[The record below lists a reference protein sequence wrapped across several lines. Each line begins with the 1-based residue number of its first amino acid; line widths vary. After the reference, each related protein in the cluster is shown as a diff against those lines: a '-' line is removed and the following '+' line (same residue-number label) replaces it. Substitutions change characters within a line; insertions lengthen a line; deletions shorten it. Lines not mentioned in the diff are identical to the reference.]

1 MRFSFTSEK
10 PGAIVQ
16 HVKQV
21 FPMLSRVMAMTIM
34 DENYQ
39 LLSLNSGEEDREH
52 GSMSSEMM
60 EFFSRL
66 KDYEWK
72 LEEDLPFHLE
82 EEKSL
87 ARNLFEEMDRNVLVI
102 RENSDDFPLYLFLY
116 FDKSKKHFGM
126 LKNDDAFSMENREI
140 IAQMAFNSIKAF
152 GESRK
157 KDLEVL
163 GYIRQSME
171 SMAWQQ
177 STGEKGQSG
186 EIRLLEKMIVEMA
199 SEYLINI
206 GREQNL
212 QLALSPDARE
222 KIAAFR
228 GSPPALREMLY
239 QAASLASNLQ
249 AMGDSDR
256 KIIIENWQ
264 LLSVQKKA
272 EEHSQTETPL
282 IQHRYLKTYQLLDRL
297 EDAVK
302 TVLDSR
308 QSVTGANVGKS
319 METPISAPA
328 ISDAMKKH
336 RAKIVSLMQQ
346 FPERWSLLRNH
357 FKPVQNILIPKHL
370 KESRSA

>member
-1 MRFSFTSEK
+1 MKFSFTSEK
-10 PGAIVQ
+10 PEAVIQ

-21 FPMLSRVMAMTIM
+21 FPMLSRVIALTIM
-34 DENYQ
+34 DKNYQ
-39 LLSLNSGEEDREH
+39 LLSVNSGKEDQEN
-52 GSMSSEMM
+52 GQLTTEMSA
-60 EFFSRL
+60 FLSRL

-72 LEEDLPFHLE
+72 LEADLPFDLE

-87 ARNLFEEMDRNVLVI
+87 ARNLFEEMDRNILVI
-102 RENSDDFPLYLFLY
+102 RESSDAFPLFLFLY

-126 LKNDDAFSMENREI
+126 LKNDDAFSQENRQI
-140 IAQMAFNSIKAF
+140 IAQMVFNTVKAF

-157 KDLEVL
+157 KDLQVL

-171 SMAWQQ
+171 SMAWQH
-177 STGEKGQSG
+177 STGEKGKSG

-212 QLALSPDARE
+212 QLALSPNARE

-228 GSPPALREMLY
+228 GSPPTLREMLY
-239 QAASLASNLQ
+239 QAASLATNLQ
-249 AMGDSDR
+249 TSHDNER
-256 KIIIENWQ
+256 KIIIEDWQ
-264 LLSVQKKA
+264 LLSVK
-272 EEHSQTETPL
+272 ENENSQENTPL
-282 IQHRYLKTYQLLDRL
+282 IQHRYIKTYQLLDRL

-308 QSVTGANVGKS
+308 KSVTGVNVGKS
-319 METPISAPA
+319 MGTPISAPA
-328 ISDAMKKH
+328 ISDSMKKH
-336 RAKIVSLMQQ
+336 RSKIVSLMQQ
-346 FPERWSLLRNH
+346 FPERWTLLRNH